1 MCAFFCG
8 GWFQLYDPCRRS
20 GQWRGGVCFLCGPY
34 FFFMIRAAGKDEAH
48 QRQGEEVYEFHGY
61 GKLKRRAQRGC
72 SRVFRRISEA
82 VASFFVIASFH

>member
-1 MCAFFCG
+1 
-8 GWFQLYDPCRRS
+8 
-20 GQWRGGVCFLCGPY
+20 
-34 FFFMIRAAGKDEAH
+34 MIRAAGKDEAH